1 MESKKAINRIKVML
15 VEKNRTSKWLAKEMG
30 RDPATI
36 SKWCTNT
43 AQPSLPQ
50 LMQIARLLEVDVRE
64 VIRPE

>member
-36 SKWCTNT
+36 AKWCTNT

-64 VIRPE
+64 LIRPE

>member
-36 SKWCTNT
+36 SKWSTNT

-64 VIRPE
+64 LIRPE

>member
-64 VIRPE
+64 LIRPE

>member
-36 SKWCTNT
+36 SKWWTNT
-43 AQPSLPQ
+43 AQPSLPL

-64 VIRPE
+64 LIRPE

>member
-1 MESKKAINRIKVML
+1 MESKKAINRIQVMP
-15 VEKNRTSKWLAKEMG
+15 VEKNRTSKWLAKEMR

-64 VIRPE
+64 LIRPE

>member
-50 LMQIARLLEVDVRE
+50 LMQIARLLEVDVRKL
-64 VIRPE
+64 IRPE

>member
-1 MESKKAINRIKVML
+1 MESKEAINRIKVML
-15 VEKNRTSKWLAKEMG
+15 AEKNRTSKWLANEMG

-43 AQPSLPQ
+43 AQPSLSQ

-64 VIRPE
+64 LIRPE

>member
-36 SKWCTNT
+36 SKWCTNI
-43 AQPSLPQ
+43 Q
-50 LMQIARLLEVDVRE
+50 LMPLFQPDFGKDNEVHDT
-64 VIRPE
+64 

>member
-43 AQPSLPQ
+43 AQTSLPQ

-64 VIRPE
+64 LIRPE

>member
-1 MESKKAINRIKVML
+1 MESKEAINRIKVML

-50 LMQIARLLEVDVRE
+50 LMKIARLLEVDVRE
-64 VIRPE
+64 LIRPE

>member
-1 MESKKAINRIKVML
+1 MESKKAIHRIKVML

-64 VIRPE
+64 LIRPE

>member
-1 MESKKAINRIKVML
+1 MESKEAINRIKVML

-43 AQPSLPQ
+43 AQPSLAQ
-50 LMQIARLLEVDVRE
+50 LMQIARFLEVDVRE
-64 VIRPE
+64 LIRPE

>member
-1 MESKKAINRIKVML
+1 MESKEAINRIKVML

-64 VIRPE
+64 LIRPE